1 MSAEVLQL
9 KTIKLIMQKIIFIF
23 LLLCTFSIAI
33 NAQGNEQ
40 QTKMKIMMKMMNLK
54 NALLSK
60 DSIALTSLL
69 ANDVTY
75 GHTNGLIQ
83 TKQQIIRSVMSGDQD
98 YKKID
103 PINMD
108 IRVFDNTAIVTMSSI
123 VNMNYQNKPLDFKM
137 YVTLVWINDQGEWKL
152 EARQSVKINE

>member
-33 NAQGNEQ
+33 NAQDNEQ

-54 NALLSK
+54 NALVSK